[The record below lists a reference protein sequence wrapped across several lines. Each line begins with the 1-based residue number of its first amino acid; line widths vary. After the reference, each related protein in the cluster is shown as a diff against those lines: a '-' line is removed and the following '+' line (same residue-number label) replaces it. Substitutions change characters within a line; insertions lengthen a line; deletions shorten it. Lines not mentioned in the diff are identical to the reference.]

1 MSHVAHDLQAEFP
14 EHAER
19 IHDLKM
25 SDRHFANLVDEYYD
39 VNRAIHRMETRVEPA
54 SEERDT
60 EARRRRLQLKDE
72 ILQALRPE

>member
-1 MSHVAHDLQAEFP
+1 MLPTTCRPNFRSTQS
-14 EHAER
+14 
-19 IHDLKM
+19 IHDLKV
-25 SDRHFANLVDEYYD
+25 SDRHFANLIDEYYD

-54 SEERDT
+54 SEERET